1 LFASNPESQQE
12 DLHKNFDARPET
24 QITKAEDTATAM
36 KMIANNASNRS
47 GGSNHS
53 NKAGASSDDLSKSSA
68 QTNSNGSTTTSG
80 TGTTGPTG
88 AVIPEAILATK
99 ETKAVHLSRIIVLA
113 VFAISAAM
121 SGGVSFWLFS
131 ESEKGAFK
139 VQVQVSTFYF
149 LLHYRSFA
157 AF

>member
-1 LFASNPESQQE
+1 LFAGDPESQQE
-12 DLHKNFDARPET
+12 DSHKNFDARPET
-24 QITKAEDTATAM
+24 QITKAEDTPTTT
-36 KMIANNASNRS
+36 KMVADDASNRS

-53 NKAGASSDDLSKSSA
+53 SKAGASSDDSSKSSA

-99 ETKAVHLSRIIVLA
+99 ETKAVHYSRIIVLV

-121 SGGVSFWLFS
+121 SGGVAFWLFS
-131 ESEKGAFK
+131 ESEKGDFK
-139 VQVQVSTFYF
+139 VQVSTFYSM
-149 LLHYRSFA
+149 LHYLSFV